1 MIVGACHST
10 SALVINPCTIAN
22 SFVSWLQHAPC
33 QSRRRRKG
41 LAARVVLEGIGR
53 FPLSAVWRSGV
64 VNGGGADR
72 PERTKRPGG
81 ASLLLPARG
90 ACPSGQWDPCEWPAR
105 SRRGLNRTAV
115 AFQLQSV
122 RAVVSTRRSEQ

>member
-41 LAARVVLEGIGR
+41 LAARVVLEGIGG

-64 VNGGGADR
+64 VNGG
-72 PERTKRPGG
+72 
-81 ASLLLPARG
+81 PARTGPSERKTWRSIAATSG
-90 ACPSGQWDPCEWPAR
+90 A
-105 SRRGLNRTAV
+105 RRLSIGPVGPMRVASSIAPRLEQTAV
-115 AFQLQSV
+115 ALQLQSV
-122 RAVVSTRRSEQ
+122 RAVV